1 MKHGLVREHFGN
13 GADGELVPMAEL
25 LKRALSKQVVILGSV
40 RITEYFDPF
49 GGTSKERVARKY
61 GVRGVNVTR

>member
-1 MKHGLVREHFGN
+1 MFVLESIGFR
-13 GADGELVPMAEL
+13 
-25 LKRALSKQVVILGSV
+25 SV

-61 GVRGVNVTR
+61 GVRGVNVHALKS